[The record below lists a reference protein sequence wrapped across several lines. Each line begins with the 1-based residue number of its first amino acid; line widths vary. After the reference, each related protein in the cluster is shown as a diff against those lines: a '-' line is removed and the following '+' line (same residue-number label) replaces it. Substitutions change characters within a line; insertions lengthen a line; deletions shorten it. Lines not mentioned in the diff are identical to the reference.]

1 MKLKLKNTPEQV
13 ELIKA
18 MGSRNGTVAR
28 EAQEAFAAFL
38 GPVVRQVLNQ
48 AGTAGAIYTDAP
60 YDEDDSPSYPLDLYY
75 SDGVNTVSVWSQN
88 IAGGLPVSA
97 VEGMAEM
104 KIATYRL
111 DSAISI
117 LKKYARR
124 ARLDVI
130 SKGVERM
137 AQEVLVKQERN
148 AWAVIL
154 KALADANSSSVA
166 AGSFGYG
173 SLDAGTH
180 VIPAGTESVFQLND
194 LNKLM
199 TLNKRINESFA
210 NGTPDNAYSNG
221 ITDLYISPEIK
232 EQIRAFA
239 YQPMNTKGA
248 NGTAVAANNAGIA
261 LPDNVRSDIY
271 NQAGAQEIYGVNL
284 VELNEL
290 GNGKKYNVLFDEFSS
305 TNAIAPD
312 GSGDAHAFVE
322 GSDEICVGVDNSKGA
337 FIRAIAQN
345 ADSGSEFT
353 AQPDDQFVQRAEKLG
368 FYGSLEEGRVC
379 IDARAVVGLAV

>member
-1 MKLKLKNTPEQV
+1 MKLTLKNTPEQV

-18 MGSRNGTVAR
+18 MGSRQQTVAR

-38 GPVVRQVLNQ
+38 GPVVQSVLNQ
-48 AGTAGAIYTDAP
+48 AGTAGSIYTDAP

-75 SDGVNTVSVWSQN
+75 NDGANAVSVWSQN
-88 IAGGLPVSA
+88 IAGGLPSSA
-97 VEGMAEM
+97 VEGMAEL

-111 DSAISI
+111 DSAVSF

-154 KALADANSSSVA
+154 KALGEATSSGVTSGIGVTSLK
-166 AGSFGYG
+166 AGS
-173 SLDAGTH
+173 H
-180 VIPAGTESVFQLND
+180 VVPVTDESVFQLAD
-194 LNKLM
+194 LNRLM

-210 NGTPDNAYSNG
+210 NGTPDNVYSTG
-221 ITDLYISPEIK
+221 VTDLYVSPEVK

-239 YQPMNTKGA
+239 YQPMNTRHGKVTTSGA
-248 NGTAVAANNAGIA
+248 TAVP
-261 LPDNVRSDIY
+261 LPDSVRTDIF
-271 NQAGAQEIYGVNL
+271 NAAGASEIYGVNI

-290 GNGKKYNVLFDEFSS
+290 GVGKKYNQLFDQFDSG
-305 TNAIAPD
+305 NIAPN
-312 GSGDAHAFVE
+312 GTNTAHAFAE
-322 GSDEICVGVDNSKGA
+322 STDELCVGIDNSKGA
-337 FIRAIAQN
+337 FIRALAQN
-345 ADSGSEFT
+345 ADSGSSFT
-353 AQPDDQFVQRAEKLG
+353 ADPDDQYVQRAEKLG

-379 IDARAVVGLAV
+379 IDGRAIVGLIV

>member
-18 MGSRNGTVAR
+18 MGSRSSITAR

-38 GPVVRQVLNQ
+38 GPVVQEVIHQ
-48 AGTAGAIYTDAP
+48 AGTAGSVYTDAP

-75 SDGVNTVSVWSQN
+75 NDGTDTISVWSQN
-88 IAGGLPVSA
+88 MAGGLPSSQ
-97 VEGMAEM
+97 VEGMSEL

-111 DSAISI
+111 DSAVSY

-154 KALADANSSSVA
+154 KALGEASSSGVT
-166 AGSFGYG
+166 AGGLGIS
-173 SLDAGTH
+173 SLKAGTH
-180 VIPAGTESVFQLND
+180 VIPAGTESTFQLAD

-210 NGTPDNAYSNG
+210 AGTPDVAYSQG
-221 ITDLYISPEIK
+221 ITDLYVSPEIK

-239 YQPMNTKGA
+239 YQPMNTRHGA
-248 NGTAVAANNAGIA
+248 VTSSGASSIP
-261 LPDNVRSDIY
+261 LPDNVRTDIY
-271 NQAGAQEIYGVNL
+271 NSAGTQEIYGVNI

-290 GNGKKYNVLFDEFSS
+290 GIGKKYNVLFDSFDSG
-305 TNAIAPD
+305 NIGPD
-312 GSGDAHAFVE
+312 GSGGAHGFAV
-322 GSDEICVGVDNSKGA
+322 GTDELVVGIHNSKGA
-337 FIRAIAQN
+337 FIRALAQN
-345 ADSGSEFT
+345 ADSGSTFNAE
-353 AQPDDQFVQRAEKLG
+353 PDDQFVQRQEKIG

-379 IDARAVVGLAV
+379 IDGRAVVGLIV

>member
-1 MKLKLKNTPEQV
+1 MKLKLKNNPEQV

-18 MGSRNGTVAR
+18 MGSRNALTAR

-38 GPVVRQVLNQ
+38 GPVVQEVIHQ
-48 AGTAGAIYTDAP
+48 AGTAGSIYTDAP

-75 SDGVNTVSVWSQN
+75 NDGTDTISVWSQN
-88 IAGGLPVSA
+88 IAGGLPSSQ
-97 VEGMAEM
+97 VEGMAEL

-111 DSAISI
+111 DSAVSF

-154 KALADANSSSVA
+154 KALGEATSSGVT
-166 AGSFGYG
+166 AGGLGISG
-173 SLDAGTH
+173 LKAGTH
-180 VIPAGTESVFQLND
+180 AIPAGTESTFQLAD

-210 NGTPDNAYSNG
+210 AGTPVTAYSNG
-221 ITDLYISPEIK
+221 VTDLYVSPEIK

-239 YQPMNTKGA
+239 YQPMNTRHGKLSGTDGA
-248 NGTAVAANNAGIA
+248 TAVP
-261 LPDNVRSDIY
+261 LPDNVRTEIY
-271 NQAGAQEIYGVNL
+271 NSAGTQEIYGVNI

-290 GNGKKYNVLFDEFSS
+290 GIGKKYNVLWDSFDSG
-305 TNAIAPD
+305 AVAPD
-312 GSGDAHAFVE
+312 GSGGAHAFVVAT
-322 GSDEICVGVDNSKGA
+322 DELVVGIDNSKGA
-337 FIRAIAQN
+337 FIRALAQN
-345 ADSGSEFT
+345 ADSGSTFT
-353 AQPDDQFVQRAEKLG
+353 AEPDDQFAQRAEKIG

-379 IDARAVVGLAV
+379 IDGRAVVGLVV